1 MDTNGRAR
9 PEATIDW
16 PFIGRVVL
24 KAALLFV
31 LLNALF
37 AACRPLD
44 VLGRLSL
51 YNVLWPGR
59 DRLPYGEIPTE
70 DYNLTLSNLPAMVA
84 SHAVSRPK
92 AADEFRV
99 LVLGDSGTWGWFL
112 ENDNTLAGQL
122 NRLDLSAADGRRV
135 VAYNLGY
142 PIMSLTKDLLILNE
156 TIDAAEP
163 DLIIWPVTM
172 QSFARGRQLDHPLLL
187 QNGARVESLMV
198 DYDLTLPGADEKL
211 VERTFLEETIVS
223 RRRELADLLRLQGYG
238 LAWAATR
245 KDQAIPAEV
254 PLRKNDLDPDTSWL
268 DVPEERRLTSQDLSF
283 DVLWATTERAGGV
296 PVLVVN
302 EPIFVAD
309 GANSDL
315 RYNSFYPRWAYD
327 QYREML
333 AGAAAEPAAQGRW
346 RYLDLWD
353 AVPPGEFTDTP
364 VHLTPEGTRLM
375 AERVAEMLVS
385 LSE

>member
-1 MDTNGRAR
+1 MDTDVHAC

-16 PFIGRVVL
+16 PFIGCVVL

-44 VLGRLSL
+44 ALGRLSA

-59 DRLPYGEIPTE
+59 DRLPYGEIPSE

-172 QSFARGRQLDHPLLL
+172 QSFARGRQLDHPLL
-187 QNGARVESLMV
+187 QENGARVESLMV

-211 VERTFLEETIVS
+211 VERTFLEETIVA

-245 KDQAIPAEV
+245 KDQAIPAEI

-268 DVPEERRLTSQDLSF
+268 DVPEEQRLTSQDLSF
-283 DVLWATTERAGGV
+283 DVFWATTERAGGV

-309 GANSDL
+309 GANRDL

-327 QYREML
+327 QFREML

-375 AERVAEMLVS
+375 AERVAERVIS